1 VEYTDYFVAKESG
14 EKLRPKLK
22 KLFKRGMIMDTD
34 ADSGFTPFVVIGKTD
49 KLSTKLPWLIRV
61 FDAEGSAWGFT
72 LWIDG
77 KQVAKAT
84 YGENSEWGISKKD
97 NKFTGDVAAAA
108 KALGATAAKLEKTLN
123 AKGVDKFC
131 KLVGFQHQYMLYPH
145 ERELPKNIMLF
156 SEFADD

>member
-14 EKLRPKLK
+14 AALRSKLK

-34 ADSGFTPFVVIGKTD
+34 TAASFTPFVVLGKTD
-49 KLSTKLPWLIRV
+49 KLPTKLPWLVRV

-77 KQVAKAT
+77 KQIAKAT
-84 YGENSEWGISKKD
+84 YGDNAEWGISKKD
-97 NKFTGDVAAAA
+97 NKLVGDASVAA
-108 KALGATAAKLEKTLN
+108 KAFGTTTAKLEKTLN
-123 AKGVDKFC
+123 AKGVEKFC

-145 ERELPKNIMLF
+145 ERELPEDIGLF
-156 SEFADD
+156 SEFE